1 MTDRADCRFTHVS
14 VPLATENFMDEPT
27 PDLICYTRYPG
38 GLVVE
43 T

>member
-27 PDLICYTRYPG
+27 PDLIVKPAIPVG
-38 GLVVE
+38 
-43 T
+43 